1 MALGKSSRVNRKY
14 KTKYRIRNWRE
25 YERGLRS
32 RGDVTI
38 WQTES
43 GYRQQARVEN
53 GFFRYKSVLGG
64 SLKAKSSI
72 AQTREAMIGCH
83 ILNRMAELGRPE
95 SYAVVS

>member
-1 MALGKSSRVNRKY
+1 M
-14 KTKYRIRNWRE
+14 
-25 YERGLRS
+25 
-32 RGDVTI
+32 
-38 WQTES
+38 
-43 GYRQQARVEN
+43 EN

-64 SLKAKSSI
+64 GLKARNSI